1 MSGGRLIAVFVE
13 PEASWSWRGE
23 LIGGVTTFV
32 TMAYIVVVNPAILA
46 FAGIPA
52 GPSTVATI
60 LAAAL
65 GTLLM
70 AAIAKRPFA
79 VAPYM
84 GENAFLAFG
93 LATLGITWQQR
104 LGAVF
109 VAGALFLLITLVG
122 VRRRLAEAIPASL
135 KHAFAVAIGLFLAE
149 IGLYQSGV
157 FASFAAGLPA
167 AALAGEGGL
176 LRAPDVPVKLGD
188 WSDPR
193 TLIALAGVLLTL
205 ALVVRRVRGAV
216 LLGMVPLA
224 VAGVALGLVPMPERW
239 LAVPFAGELSLAPIA
254 LELDIAGVLAP
265 EHWPV
270 LATLALM
277 GFLDTLG
284 TLVALGAAAGALD
297 ERGNLARIERPM
309 AVDAVAS
316 MASALLGTS
325 TSGAYVE
332 SATGIRDGART
343 GLASVVTALLFGATL
358 FLVPVA
364 AFLQA
369 MPFVYAPALVVVG
382 LLMLASARR
391 VPWDDAVEAIPAFF
405 TVVLTLFTYNIAN
418 GIAAGLLL
426 SPAARALGG
435 RRREVAPA
443 AWFLAAACLAY
454 FVWGLRH

>member
-1 MSGGRLIAVFVE
+1 VRAVDLFVE
-13 PEASWSWRGE
+13 RGTSWTWRGE
-23 LIGGVTTFV
+23 ITGGVTTFV

-60 LAAAL
+60 LAAAF

-70 AAIAKRPFA
+70 AAVARRPFA

-93 LATLGITWQQR
+93 LAALGITWQER

-122 VRRRLAEAIPASL
+122 VRRRLAEAIPVSL
-135 KHAFAVAIGLFLAE
+135 KHAFAVAIGFFLAE
-149 IGLYQSGV
+149 IGLYQCGI
-157 FASFAAGLPA
+157 FTSFATGLPA
-167 AALAGEGGL
+167 ASLAGEGGL
-176 LRAPDVPVKLGD
+176 LRAPDVPVRLGD
-188 WSDPR
+188 WSQPAALLGIAGI
-193 TLIALAGVLLTL
+193 LITL
-205 ALVVRRVRGAV
+205 ALVLRRVRGAV
-216 LLGMVPLA
+216 LIGMLPIA
-224 VAGVALGLVPMPERW
+224 AAGLALGLAPLPESW
-239 LAVPFAGELSLAPIA
+239 WALPFRGEMSLAPIA

-270 LATLALM
+270 LGTLALM

-343 GLASVVTALLFGATL
+343 GLACLVTAVLFLGTL

-364 AFLQA
+364 SLLQS

-382 LLMLASARR
+382 VLMLGSARH
-391 VPWDDAVEAIPAFF
+391 VAFHDLVDGIPAFA
-405 TVVLTLFTYNIAN
+405 TVTLTIFTYNIAN

-426 SPAARALGG
+426 APLARVVGG
-435 RRREVAPA
+435 RGREVAPA
-443 AWFLAAACLAY
+443 AWFLAAVCFAY
-454 FVWGLRH
+454 FGWGLRH